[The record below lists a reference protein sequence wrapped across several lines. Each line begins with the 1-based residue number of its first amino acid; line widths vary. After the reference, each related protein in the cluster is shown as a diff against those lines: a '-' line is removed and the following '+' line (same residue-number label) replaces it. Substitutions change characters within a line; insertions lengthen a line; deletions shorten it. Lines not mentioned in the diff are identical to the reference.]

1 MAKKKNKS
9 EQILTP
15 KAEKFCNEYLI
26 DLNGTQAAIRAG
38 YSKKTAQQMASRLLL
53 NVVVQKRISELQ
65 KRLQVKT
72 GITAE
77 KVIAEFAKIAFANI
91 QDYISEDNEIV
102 DLSGID
108 KDKAAAVD
116 SIQVDIR
123 HDGGQSKGYTE
134 KIRLKLHSKVSAL
147 ENLGKHLGIYEKD
160 NNQQGMTL
168 ADFLKAMKK

>member
-1 MAKKKNKS
+1 MAKT
-9 EQILTP
+9 ELTA
-15 KAEKFCNEYLI
+15 KQEMFCNEYLI
-26 DLNGTQAAIRAG
+26 DLNATQAAIRAK
-38 YSKKTAQQMASRLLL
+38 YSKKTAQQASSRLLL
-53 NVVVQKRISELQ
+53 NVVIQERISELQ
-65 KRLQVKT
+65 KRLRVKT

-77 KVIAEFAKIAFANI
+77 RVIAEFAKIAFANI
-91 QDYISEDNEIV
+91 QDYISKDNEIV
-102 DLSGID
+102 DLSEID

-134 KIRLKLHSKVSAL
+134 KIRLKLHSKESAL

-160 NNQQGMTL
+160 NSQQGMTL